1 MHLLCVVLF
10 KTEILNS
17 TPVEVA
23 EKLSVK
29 EPVWIYQLRVIAKVE
44 SYLLQKDLETVLR
57 AFITYRLDYY

>member
-17 TPVEVA
+17 TLVEVA

-29 EPVWIYQLRVIAKVE
+29 EPTQSHCQGRVLSLAE
-44 SYLLQKDLETVLR
+44 GPGNSSSCFYHLPPGLLLVL
-57 AFITYRLDYY
+57 FY

>member
-17 TPVEVA
+17 TLVEVA